1 MSKTGAEIIIDAFEK
16 EKVGAVFGYPGGAV
30 IDIFDLLYDAD
41 INFYLVRHEQGAA
54 HAADGYARATGK
66 TGVCLATSGPGAT
79 NLVTGLATAY
89 MDSVPMVAIC
99 GQVPSSMIGNDAF
112 QEADITGITR
122 PITKHNYLVKNV
134 DELPIVLKEAFYI
147 ANSGRPG
154 PVLIDLP
161 KDIQKSSTD
170 VEYPDS
176 VKIRSYAPTYEG
188 HIKQIEKVAKAIKKA
203 KRPVI
208 YAGGGAVISD
218 CHDELLKLVEK
229 TKIPVTTT
237 FLGLGC
243 FPENHPLAL
252 HMLGMHGTQYANY
265 AVMETDLLISIGA
278 RFDDRVTGTL
288 DTFAPHAKIIHI
300 DIDPSAIS
308 KNVNVHIPVVGDAKN
323 ILTKLNKI
331 VEPGDTKEWIET
343 ITKWKT
349 EYPLYYKDTMNIIK
363 PQFVIEKI
371 YEVTGGDAII
381 ATEVGQHQMW
391 TAQFFKFEHSRQF
404 LSSGGLGTMGYGF
417 PAAIGA
423 QVAYPD
429 KTVFNIAGD
438 GSIQMNIQ
446 ELATAVNY
454 KLPVNVAILNNGYL
468 GMVRQW
474 QELFYSG
481 RYAGTC
487 LHRNA
492 SCKQDCSTPGSYC
505 PSEIPDF
512 VKVAEAY
519 SAVGMRITKKEDV
532 VPALQEAIKIKR
544 PVMMDFIVAQE
555 ENVYPMV
562 PAGASLKQML
572 SGIS

>member
-243 FPENHPLAL
+243 FPENHPLTL